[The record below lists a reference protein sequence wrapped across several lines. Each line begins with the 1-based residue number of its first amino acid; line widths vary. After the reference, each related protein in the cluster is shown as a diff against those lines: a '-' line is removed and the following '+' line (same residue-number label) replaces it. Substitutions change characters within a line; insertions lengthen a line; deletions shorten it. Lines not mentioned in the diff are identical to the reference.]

1 MEFTVPATSANLGPG
16 FDTLGLAIDLK
27 NRVVIKRAKFFSIS
41 IKGEGENNYRLKTN
55 NKFISIFYEIYK
67 EITNSRDNFRFE
79 FYNNI
84 PLARGMGSSSA
95 IIVSAI
101 GAAYAMAKIVV
112 PKEKILNKALIFENH
127 PDNISPAVYGG
138 FTVSIV
144 DNGKVFVK
152 RKEIPSYLKAV
163 MVIPDRAMSTSL
175 SRKALP
181 KYYKMQDIVF
191 NISHSSFLTAAF
203 LSEDWEMLKRAS
215 KDRIHQKYRM
225 ENMRELFEVQKIA
238 LKNGALMST
247 LSGSGSSFFNLV
259 YEEDAKRV
267 RDSLKNSF
275 PNFRVEIF
283 DLDNVGFRIEK
294 GLKSSI

>member
-16 FDTLGLAIDLK
+16 FDTLGLAISLK
-27 NRVVIKRAKFFSIS
+27 NRIVIKRTRFFSIS
-41 IKGEGENNYRLKTN
+41 VKGEGENNYRLKTN
-55 NKFISIFYEIYK
+55 NKFVSIFYEIYK
-67 EITNSRDNFRFE
+67 DITGKRDNFRFE

-95 IIVSAI
+95 VIVSAI

-112 PKEKILNKALIFENH
+112 PKNKILNKALIFENH

-144 DNGKVFVK
+144 DNGRVFVK
-152 RKEIPSYLKAV
+152 KKKIPSYLKAV
-163 MVIPDRAMSTSL
+163 MVIPDKPMSTAL

-203 LSEDWEMLKRAS
+203 FNEDWELLRIAS
-215 KDRIHQKYRM
+215 KDKIHQKYRM
-225 ENMRELFEVQKIA
+225 ETMKELFEVQRVA
-238 LKNGALMST
+238 LNSGCLMST
-247 LSGSGSSFFNLV
+247 LSGSGSSFFNLA
-259 YEEDAKRV
+259 YEDDAKKV
-267 RDSLKNSF
+267 KESLQNAF
-275 PNFRVEIF
+275 PKFRVEIF
-283 DLDNVGFRIEK
+283 DLDNVGFRIEDDIK
-294 GLKSSI
+294 